1 MVIIMITRIVVLA
14 VLVILVVLIDKIGN
28 PKLSIALAQ
37 QKQHGNHCHVGS
49 ASAGQ
54 HGNGCH
60 VVSVWARAL
69 QGLGF
74 RL

>member
-1 MVIIMITRIVVLA
+1 MATIAMLP
-14 VLVILVVLIDKIGN
+14 L
-28 PKLSIALAQ
+28 PKQS
-37 QKQHGNHCHVGS
+37 
-49 ASAGQ
+49 Q

-74 RL
+74 RLSALGFRLWVLGFGL